1 MKNNKKII
9 SFLLA
14 IILII
19 TATFILLPHTI
30 KASGEDFTLDYAIV
44 AKEYK
49 QGIGHVEGN
58 VLIHNLWTYCSIE
71 NSRVPGEYNT
81 SYIQNLI
88 NGLYVF
94 QNGITNKLIT
104 SDTYNIEKRG
114 NQWFVDNQ
122 VFGTTNNLLSIVQK
136 SDGEFLDFEKLFA
149 DLAIYAN
156 NLYSQVNSSKII
168 KNDYWN
174 GKFTSVDNNIVVFN
188 INAEDLTH
196 DIDQGDYIKSI
207 AKDKIVVIN
216 VITNNEENI
225 NIESKMQNE
234 GWESWSGNVLWN
246 FGSYHGNIN
255 QNCIFS
261 GTILAPMAT
270 VNINAGNLI
279 GSVICNTLTHSS
291 EIHKIAFR
299 GFTKSN
305 SETTAV
311 ESSSEQN
318 TTISSTIESSSE
330 QITETT
336 RQNETESF
344 KNEETITELETTTI
358 QKTTTSSTE
367 MIKETKAPELEADK
381 EIVESRNIKSSKTP
395 EIAAD
400 ISIVS
405 VQTGD
410 ESFLNWWILFTT
422 ISLCCIFWI
431 LCAAYLT
438 KKKK

>member
-1 MKNNKKII
+1 MKNKEII

-14 IILII
+14 IMLTI
-19 TATFILLPHTI
+19 TATFILLPHTT

-44 AKEYK
+44 TKEYK

-58 VLIHNLWTYCSIE
+58 VLIHNLWTYCSIK

-122 VFGTTNNLLSIVQK
+122 IFGTTNNLLSVVQK
-136 SDGEFLDFEKLFA
+136 SDGDFLDFEKLFA
-149 DLAIYAN
+149 DLTTYAN
-156 NLYSQVNSSKII
+156 DLYSQVNTSKVM
-168 KNDYWN
+168 KNNFWN
-174 GKFTSVDNNIVVFN
+174 GKFISVDSNIIVFN

-207 AKDKIVVIN
+207 AKDKIVVVN

-225 NIESKMQNE
+225 NIESKIQNG
-234 GWESWSGNVLWN
+234 GWESWSGNILWN
-246 FGSYHGNIN
+246 FGSYCGSIN

-279 GSVICNTLTHSS
+279 GSVICDTLTHGS
-291 EIHKIAFR
+291 EIHKVAFR

-305 SETTAV
+305 SETTTV

-318 TTISSTIESSSE
+318 ITESSTE
-330 QITETT
+330 QIIETT
-336 RQNETESF
+336 KQNETESF
-344 KNEETITELETTTI
+344 KSEEITTELETTTV

-367 MIKETKAPELEADK
+367 MTKETRTPELEADE
-381 EIVESRNIKSSKTP
+381 EIVESKDIKPSKTP

-400 ISIVS
+400 ISTVS

-410 ESFLNWWILFTT
+410 ESTSGKWMIC
-422 ISLCCIFWI
+422 IVVSLCCIFWI
-431 LCAAYLT
+431 LCAIYLT

>member
-19 TATFILLPHTI
+19 TVTFILLPRTI

-58 VLIHNLWTYCSIE
+58 VLIHNLWTDCSIE

-88 NGLYVF
+88 NGLYIF
-94 QNGITNKLIT
+94 QNGVTNKLIT

-122 VFGTTNNLLSIVQK
+122 VFGTTNNLLSVVQK

-168 KNDYWN
+168 KNNYWN
-174 GKFTSVDNNIVVFN
+174 GKFTSVDSNIIVFN

-207 AKDKIVVIN
+207 AKDKIVVVN

-225 NIESKMQNE
+225 NIESKIQNG
-234 GWESWSGNVLWN
+234 GWESWSGNILWN
-246 FGSYHGNIN
+246 FGSYCGNIN

-279 GSVICNTLTHSS
+279 GSVICNTLTHDS
-291 EIHKIAFR
+291 EIHKVAFR

-305 SETTAV
+305 SETTTV
-311 ESSSEQN
+311 ESSSKQN
-318 TTISSTIESSSE
+318 TTESSTE
-330 QITETT
+330 QTIETT
-336 RQNETESF
+336 KQNETKSF
-344 KNEETITELETTTI
+344 KNEEITTELKTTTV

-367 MIKETKAPELEADK
+367 MTKETRTPELEADE
-381 EIVESRNIKSSKTP
+381 EIAESKDIKPSKTP

-400 ISIVS
+400 ISTVS

-410 ESFLNWWILFTT
+410 ESTLGKCIMCIV

-431 LCAAYLT
+431 LCAIYLT

>member
-1 MKNNKKII
+1 MKNKEII

-14 IILII
+14 IMLTI
-19 TATFILLPHTI
+19 TATFILLPHTT

-44 AKEYK
+44 TKEYK

-104 SDTYNIEKRG
+104 SDTYNIEKCG

-122 VFGTTNNLLSIVQK
+122 IFGTTNNLLSVVQK
-136 SDGEFLDFEKLFA
+136 SDGDFLDFEKLFA
-149 DLAIYAN
+149 DLTTYAN
-156 NLYSQVNSSKII
+156 DLYSQVNTSKVM
-168 KNDYWN
+168 KNNSWN
-174 GKFTSVDNNIVVFN
+174 GKFISVDSNIIVFN

-207 AKDKIVVIN
+207 AKDKIVVVN

-225 NIESKMQNE
+225 NIESKIQNG
-234 GWESWSGNVLWN
+234 GWESWSSNILWN
-246 FGSYHGNIN
+246 FGSYCGSIN

-270 VNINAGNLI
+270 VNISAGNLI
-279 GSVICNTLTHSS
+279 GSVICDTLTHGS
-291 EIHKIAFR
+291 EIHKVAFR

-305 SETTAV
+305 SETTTV

-318 TTISSTIESSSE
+318 ITESSTE
-330 QITETT
+330 QIIETT
-336 RQNETESF
+336 KQNETESF
-344 KNEETITELETTTI
+344 KSEEITTELETTTV

-367 MIKETKAPELEADK
+367 MTKEIRTPELEADE
-381 EIVESRNIKSSKTP
+381 EIVESKDIKPSKTP

-400 ISIVS
+400 ISTVS

-410 ESFLNWWILFTT
+410 ESTLGKWMIC
-422 ISLCCIFWI
+422 IVVSLCCIFWI
-431 LCAAYLT
+431 LCAIYLT

>member
-14 IILII
+14 IMLII
-19 TATFILLPHTI
+19 TATFILLPHTT
-30 KASGEDFTLDYAIV
+30 KASGEDFTLDYAV
-44 AKEYK
+44 VTKEYK

-58 VLIHNLWTYCSIE
+58 VLIHNLWSYCSIE

-94 QNGITNKLIT
+94 QNGVTNRLVT

-122 VFGTTNNLLSIVQK
+122 VFGTTNNLLSVVQK

-149 DLAIYAN
+149 DLTVYAN
-156 NLYSQVNSSKII
+156 DLYSQVNSSKIM
-168 KNDYWN
+168 KNNYWN
-174 GKFTSVDNNIVVFN
+174 GKFTPVNNNIIVFN
-188 INAEDLTH
+188 INAEDLSH
-196 DIDQGDYIKSI
+196 DIDQGEYIKSI

-225 NIESKMQNE
+225 NIESKIQNE
-234 GWESWSGNVLWN
+234 GWESWSGNILWN
-246 FGSYHGNIN
+246 FGAYCGNIN

-305 SETTAV
+305 SETTTV

-318 TTISSTIESSSE
+318 TTESSSE
-330 QITETT
+330 QTTETIK
-336 RQNETESF
+336 QNETESF
-344 KNEETITELETTTI
+344 KNEETTTELETTTV

-367 MIKETKAPELEADK
+367 MTKETKAPELEADE
-381 EIVESRNIKSSKTP
+381 EIAESKDIKPSKTP

-400 ISIVS
+400 ISTVS

-410 ESFLNWWILFTT
+410 ESLLGWWT
-422 ISLCCIFWI
+422 ICVVVSLCCIFWI
-431 LCAAYLT
+431 LCAICLT

>member
-14 IILII
+14 VMLII
-19 TATFILLPHTI
+19 TTTFILLPHTT
-30 KASGEDFTLDYAIV
+30 KASGEDFTLDYAV
-44 AKEYK
+44 VTKEYK

-94 QNGITNKLIT
+94 QNGITNKLVT

-122 VFGTTNNLLSIVQK
+122 VFGTTNNLLSVVQK
-136 SDGEFLDFEKLFA
+136 SDGEFLDFEKLFV
-149 DLAIYAN
+149 DLTAYAN
-156 NLYSQVNSSKII
+156 DLYSQVNSSKIM
-168 KNDYWN
+168 KNNYWN
-174 GKFTSVDNNIVVFN
+174 GKFTPEDNNIIVFN
-188 INAEDLTH
+188 LNAEDLTH
-196 DIDQGDYIKSI
+196 DIDQGEYIKSI
-207 AKDKIVVIN
+207 AKDKIIVIN

-225 NIESKMQNE
+225 NIESKIQNN
-234 GWESWSGNVLWN
+234 GWESWSGNILWN
-246 FGSYHGNIN
+246 FGSYCGNIN

-279 GSVICNTLTHSS
+279 GSVICDTLTHGS
-291 EIHKIAFR
+291 EIHKVAFR

-305 SETTAV
+305 SETTTV

-318 TTISSTIESSSE
+318 ITESSTE
-330 QITETT
+330 QIIETT
-336 RQNETESF
+336 KQNETESF
-344 KNEETITELETTTI
+344 KSEETTAELETTTV
-358 QKTTTSSTE
+358 QRTTTSSTE
-367 MIKETKAPELEADK
+367 MTKETKAPELEADE
-381 EIVESRNIKSSKTP
+381 EIAESKDIKPSKTP

-400 ISIVS
+400 ISTVS

-410 ESFLNWWILFTT
+410 ESLLGWWTICVV
-422 ISLCCIFWI
+422 ISLGCIFWI
-431 LCAAYLT
+431 LCAVCLT
-438 KKKK
+438 YSKKE